1 MGDKLNSKS
10 GQSANYIHG
19 NSTQVSDKNTTVNNY
34 GMSDDM
40 EYSYKSDRIKN
51 IDIIKA
57 CVL

>member
-10 GQSANYIHG
+10 GQSANYIQG